1 MKKLIV
7 YILLLTPIIAKAQ
20 SKLYLD
26 SLLKDAYIAKYHF
39 SQGLMCL
46 PFHCDPFYAH
56 LYKPSDTSM
65 CGKYVFVNKNFEV
78 KIKPVFQ
85 LPCYFEPKFSENL
98 CAVNIKNEI
107 VFIDT
112 NGSVKLN
119 TKLPAC
125 SPHKNRVLPF
135 KNNKAK
141 VYKGNGMAKNL
152 YDIYYIDKQG
162 KRIKETFAVRVKLKN
177 EALIASNT
185 KPIQPPI
192 FDLPKVVAKNKY
204 PIKTDEAK
212 ILLNKYPHSN
222 NRMLLYYD
230 CGLFQLENMAKED
243 TIYCGKF
250 VFVDTF
256 FNVKISSGFS
266 LPCAFEPQ
274 FSEGLAAVSIDS
286 QIVYID
292 TIGRVKIKTGLHSCD
307 KANNKATTFKNGI
320 ATLYQGDKKT
330 IGLYTITAIN
340 TAGERVRLLE
350 FDELELAE
358 KMVDKFTNLTIEETA
373 NCFVG
378 KGKTN
383 GLWFLVEKSG
393 KVKRKL
399 NLKQ

>member
-1 MKKLIV
+1 MKKLLV
-7 YILLLTPIIAKAQ
+7 YILFLIPIVTKAQ
-20 SKLYLD
+20 SKLHLD
-26 SLLKDAYIAKYHF
+26 SLLKDAYIVKHHF
-39 SQGLMCL
+39 SQGLMCI
-46 PFHCDPFYAH
+46 PFYCDPFYAH
-56 LYKPSDTSM
+56 LYKPSDTSL

-78 KIKPVFQ
+78 KIKPGFQ

-112 NGSVKLN
+112 NGIEKIN
-119 TKLPAC
+119 TKLLAC

-141 VYKGNGMAKNL
+141 IYKGNGAAKNL

-162 KRIKETFAVRVKLKN
+162 KRIKESFTVKVKLKN
-177 EALIASNT
+177 EALIVSNE
-185 KPIQPPI
+185 KPIEKPV
-192 FDLPKVVAKNKY
+192 FALPKVLVKNIY
-204 PIKTDEAK
+204 PIKPQEAALMLK
-212 ILLNKYPHSN
+212 KQPHAN
-222 NRMLLYYD
+222 NRLLLYYD
-230 CGLFQLENMAKED
+230 CGSYQIENMAKED
-243 TIYCGKF
+243 TIHCGKF

-256 FNVKISSGFS
+256 FNVKISSGFN

-292 TIGRVKIKTGLHSCD
+292 TVGKVKIKTGLHSCD

-330 IGLYTITAIN
+330 LGLYTITAIN

-399 NLKQ
+399 ILK